1 MSRDEIIELR
11 KSTLDRLV
19 VMRRTGDFAAGA
31 ADNRENTEAL
41 LKLIDHLLER
51 MR

>member
-11 KSTLDRLV
+11 QETLQRV
-19 VMRRTGDFAAGA
+19 ETMRRTGDYAAGA
-31 ADNRENTEAL
+31 ADIRENAEVV
-41 LKLIDHLLER
+41 LKVLDHLLER